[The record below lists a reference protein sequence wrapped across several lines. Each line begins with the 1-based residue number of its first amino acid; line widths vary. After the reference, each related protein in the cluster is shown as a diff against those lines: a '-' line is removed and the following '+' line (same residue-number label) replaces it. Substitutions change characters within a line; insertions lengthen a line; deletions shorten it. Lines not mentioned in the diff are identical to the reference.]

1 MVEGER
7 FTLIDKSYDIGANR
21 FGLFFCNSDRFNRAV
36 NSIIV
41 CMVQKQQQIRRYKR
55 KNKMDGV

>member
-21 FGLFFCNSDRFNRAV
+21 FGLFFCNSDRFNNV
-36 NSIIV
+36 FYNDI